1 MESISLNSW
10 ARLVQY
16 HCLRELLGPAI
27 NTHLAGNE
35 LLREVFQM
43 GPPPVVTVE
52 TKAAKLD
59 RVSVC
64 AHVLCSRL
72 VCSVILPDTM
82 YLPTSF
88 IQFSLK
94 VTRAVILLILLIV

>member
-1 MESISLNSW
+1 MESLSLNSW
-10 ARLVQY
+10 ARHVQY

-43 GPPPVVTVE
+43 GPPPIVTVE

-59 RVSVC
+59 RVSICTCVGGLVMC
-64 AHVLCSRL
+64 MCGGVL
-72 VCSVILPDTM
+72 IAFQT
-82 YLPTSF
+82 
-88 IQFSLK
+88 
-94 VTRAVILLILLIV
+94 